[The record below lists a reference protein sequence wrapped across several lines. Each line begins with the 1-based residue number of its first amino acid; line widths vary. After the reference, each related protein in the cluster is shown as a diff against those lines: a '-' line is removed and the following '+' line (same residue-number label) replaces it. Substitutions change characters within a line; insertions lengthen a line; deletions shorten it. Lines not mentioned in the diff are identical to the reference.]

1 MSTFRSRPPTEN
13 RVDEWGA
20 IKVLRDVRLW
30 TIGTFETTF
39 EDEDIRML
47 YYSNNGLDGKV
58 SRLDVA
64 SATALPGILSFF
76 EGNDGTQNKVCDLQ
90 VTNQAVQFKSH
101 AACENDETCSLVLSL
116 ISAETTIEVFDNPD
130 CRPND
135 DWTEIIVKRAVL
147 RVSWGP
153 MSDRLKTTTC

>member
-1 MSTFRSRPPTEN
+1 VQHNMSTFRSRPPTEN

-30 TIGTFETTF
+30 TIGTFEATF

-47 YYSNNGLDGKV
+47 YCSNNGLDSKV
-58 SRLDVA
+58 SRLEVA

-76 EGNDGTQNKVCDLQ
+76 GGNDGTQNKVCDLQ
-90 VTNQAVQFKSH
+90 VTDQVVRFKSH
-101 AACENDETCSLVLSL
+101 IACDNDETRFLVLSL
-116 ISAETTIEVFDNPD
+116 ISAGTTIEVFDNPD

-135 DWTEIIVKRAVL
+135 DWTEIIVKRAVF
-147 RVSWGP
+147 RVLLG
-153 MSDRLKTTTC
+153 TYE